1 RCREIE
7 SVSVWRSTANRRR
20 TMSSLK
26 AALAMPEQ
34 WKSAVSRTDFKILPP
49 VKTVFDILLPIAL
62 TAGVALI
69 IIVGASFLLAKG
81 NAWQGYEAWLGFIKT
96 LDTLA
101 TITLTALVTHTY
113 LLWRKG

>member
-1 RCREIE
+1 
-7 SVSVWRSTANRRR
+7 
-20 TMSSLK
+20 MSSLK

-34 WKSAVSRTDFKILPP
+34 WKSAVSRTDFKILPL
-49 VKTVFDILLPIAL
+49 VKRIFDVLVPIAL

-81 NAWQGYEAWLGFIKT
+81 NAWQGFEAWLGFIKR

-101 TITLTALVTHTY
+101 TITLTALVTAVY
-113 LLWRKG
+113 LLSRRGSRT

>member
-1 RCREIE
+1 
-7 SVSVWRSTANRRR
+7 
-20 TMSSLK
+20 MSSLK

-34 WKSAVSRTDFKILPP
+34 WKTAVKRGVLKILPL
-49 VKTVFDILLPIAL
+49 VKTVFDILLPAAL

-81 NAWQGYEAWLGFIKT
+81 NAWQGYEAWLGFIKR

-101 TITLTALVTHTY
+101 TITLTAAVTATY
-113 LLWRKG
+113 VTWRQGRERK